1 MSWISRH
8 TLRVAF
14 VGLSLLGA
22 GAYGADA
29 PAPAEAKPAAPEIQ
43 PIAPAEIPIRA
54 DADERFVQDVM
65 SRARQPDPAAKLVV
79 PLDELTAGISK
90 LSQTFKRDELKSLPA
105 IRLESL
111 DRHWDFYLV
120 QLKAWRSDLQAIT
133 ARYSDDAAELAKRRA
148 VWEATRTAALGSG
161 LAPALDERIG
171 QVLAEIDAAEKALS
185 TSLDSQLRLAQR
197 GNTVQ
202 QAAEAGKKAVTSAI
216 AYFDRRLFI
225 VDAPPLWQA
234 WTDRTPSQKGVDTM
248 LVGLAIERDFL
259 AEYNARYD
267 TRLWVLNIAALLLL
281 PLMFWLSAR
290 SRRLVSDD
298 ADLKSSAQVLLR
310 PISAWLVL
318 VLVGVLFFEPDAP
331 MIRHETALLLALVPI
346 LRLIPSAAYR
356 ALGPWPYILT
366 ALYLLDELGFLLV
379 GSPLLHRLHTFA
391 IGTLTLG
398 AILWLLL
405 RSKGRATPEDQTAQS
420 TFVRT
425 MAWLAAAAIVVA
437 LIANLLG
444 NTSLAEV
451 LTSGVLDSGYVALAF
466 YAIALVLGAMMK
478 LLLARRGMT
487 RFRVVTQHAGPL
499 LKSTGRLLNAAAFV
513 AWLFVMLNEFR
524 VYRPV
529 EAFVTTVLTHPLE
542 AGKISV
548 TLGGVLLF
556 VASVWTAFWLARTI
570 RVVLR
575 DDVLPN
581 MDLPRGVGNSISTLT
596 YYAVMTLGVMVAL
609 AAAGFQVSQLAFI
622 VGALGVGIGFG
633 LQNVVNN
640 FVSGLILMFERPI
653 QPGDVVEVSGTSGKV
668 REIGM
673 RATTLSTFEGADVV
687 VPNGMLLNEKLINW
701 TLSDMDRRIDVNVGV
716 AYGTDPNRVLQLLM
730 DVTRS
735 TDGIAKQPEPTVLFA
750 GFGANS
756 LDFSI
761 RSWTNNFDE
770 WVKIRSAL
778 TVRVHDALKDAGIEI
793 PFPQHDLHLRSVS
806 PGAGAALAG
815 LNKAPVPPTAG

>member
-65 SRARQPDPAAKLVV
+65 SRARQPDPAAKLVA

-735 TDGIAKQPEPTVLFA
+735 TDGIADRPEPTVLFA

>member
-14 VGLSLLGA
+14 VGLSLLGT

-29 PAPAEAKPAAPEIQ
+29 PAPSEAKPAAPEIQ
-43 PIAPAEIPIRA
+43 PIAPAEIPVRA
-54 DADERFVQDVM
+54 DVDERFVQDVM
-65 SRARQPDPAAKLVV
+65 SRARQSDPAGKLVV

-133 ARYSDDAAELAKRRA
+133 ARYSEDAAELAKRRA
-148 VWEATRTAALGSG
+148 IWEATRTAALGSG
-161 LAPALDERIG
+161 IAPALDERIG

-185 TSLDSQLRLAQR
+185 TPLDSQLRLAQR

-202 QAAEAGKKAVTSAI
+202 QAAEAGKKAVTTAI

-267 TRLWVLNIAALLLL
+267 TRLWVLNTAALLLL

-346 LRLIPSAAYR
+346 LRLLPKVAYR

-405 RSKGRATPEDQTAQS
+405 RSKGRATPEDKTAQS
-420 TFVRT
+420 TFVRV
-425 MAWLAAAAIVVA
+425 MAWLAAAAIVAA

-466 YAIALVLGAMMK
+466 YAIALVLGAVLK

-499 LKSTGRLLNAAAFV
+499 LKSTGRLLNVAAFL
-513 AWLFVMLNEFR
+513 AWLFVILNEFR

-529 EAFVTTVLTHPLE
+529 AKFVTTVLTYPLE

-548 TLGGVLLF
+548 TLGGLLLF
-556 VASVWTAFWLARTI
+556 VASVWAAFWLARTT

-575 DDVLPN
+575 DDVLPK
-581 MDLPRGVGNSISTLT
+581 MSLPRGVDNSIASLT
-596 YYAVMTLGVMVAL
+596 YYAMLMLGIFVAL
-609 AAAGFQVSQLAFI
+609 AAAGFEVSQLAI
-622 VGALGVGIGFG
+622 VIGALGVGIGLG
-633 LQNVVNN
+633 LQSVVNN

-668 REIGM
+668 KDIGM

-687 VPNGMLLNEKLINW
+687 VPNGMLLSEKLINW
-701 TLSDMDRRIDVNVGV
+701 TLSDLDRRIDVNVGV

-730 DVTRS
+730 EVTRS
-735 TDGIAKQPEPTVLFA
+735 TDGIADRPEPTILFV

-756 LDFSI
+756 LDFAI

-793 PFPQHDLHLRSVS
+793 PFPQHDLHLRSVA
-806 PGAGAALAG
+806 PGVSAALAG
-815 LNKAPVPPTAG
+815 LKEPPAPPTAG

>member
-65 SRARQPDPAAKLVV
+65 SRARQPDPAAKLVA
-79 PLDELTAGISK
+79 PLDQLTAGISK

-133 ARYSDDAAELAKRRA
+133 ARYSDDAAELAKRRV
-148 VWEATRTAALGSG
+148 VWEATRTAALGTG

-185 TSLDSQLRLAQR
+185 ISLDSQLRLAQR

-331 MIRHETALLLALVPI
+331 MIRHETALMLALVPI

-405 RSKGRATPEDQTAQS
+405 RSKGRAAPEDKTARS
-420 TFVRT
+420 TFVRA

-466 YAIALVLGAMMK
+466 YAIALVLGAMLK

-529 EAFVTTVLTHPLE
+529 ATFVTTVLTHPLE

-548 TLGGVLLF
+548 TLGGLLLF
-556 VASVWTAFWLARTI
+556 VASVWTAFWLARTT
-570 RVVLR
+570 RVLLR
-575 DDVLPN
+575 DDVLPK
-581 MDLPRGVGNSISTLT
+581 MSLPRGVDNSIASLT
-596 YYAVMTLGVMVAL
+596 YYAMLMLGIFVAL
-609 AAAGFQVSQLAFI
+609 AAAGFEVSQLAI
-622 VGALGVGIGFG
+622 VLGALGVGIGLG

-687 VPNGMLLNEKLINW
+687 VPNGMLLSEKLINW

-730 DVTRS
+730 EVTRS
-735 TDGIAKQPEPTVLFA
+735 TDGIAKQPEPTILFA